1 MPTEFSFDEI
11 VLMVN
16 GQALPEGKLV
26 PAKMEPEILTFD
38 EMQKARERLE
48 TYAFG
53 CDLGY
58 EISFSTQLPGW
69 KMARLK
75 NMGWKKRRRWQPVQW
90 ILRHDGGLYARRI
103 VKGYDGAWHR

>member
-1 MPTEFSFDEI
+1 MPTEFNFDEI

-38 EMQKARERLE
+38 EMQRARAPLE

-53 CDLGY
+53 CDFGY
-58 EISFSTQLPGW
+58 EISCSMLLPLW
-69 KMARLK
+69 KMARLR
-75 NMGWKKRRRWQPVQW
+75 NMGWKKRRRWQPVLW
-90 ILRHDGGLYARRI
+90 IIRNDSGLYSRRA
-103 VKGYDGAWHR
+103 VKGYNGKWHR

>member
-1 MPTEFSFDEI
+1 MPTVYCWDEI
-11 VLMVN
+11 AMFVN
-16 GQALPEGKLV
+16 GKSLPEGKLV
-26 PAKMEPEILTFD
+26 PAMMEPEILTFD

-53 CDLGY
+53 CDFGY
-58 EISFSTQLPGW
+58 QISLSMQLPGW

-90 ILRHDGGLYARRI
+90 VLRHDRGLYARRI
-103 VKGYDGAWHR
+103 VKGYK